1 MEAQRVDRLV
11 HWGIL
16 FVLFLNAIWIL
27 TVPSFPTLDGWTH
40 SHTARMLMQGPSE
53 GIFCE
58 NPGIV
63 PNRVG
68 HFLLGALQIVLPPLT
83 AERVLLAM
91 IMLGLGTGAY
101 ALSRS
106 FGGRSAAA
114 LLILPFT
121 VNFLLV
127 LGFHNFLLGLAMA
140 LWFAAWWTT
149 RSRATWMTYA
159 LLTLASF
166 LLFYTHTT
174 ALVLFYM
181 LVGMHELTLFSGPR
195 ERVEGKPTG
204 RPWRKLLFFTIACLP
219 AGLLFLKFN
228 SSQATAWGEVDR
240 SANLRELFDLRS
252 LVLLGDVES
261 KFNYAMKL
269 VLIGSMLLALY
280 ARSQRPTPLRPRHSD
295 APFLVGLLLL
305 VLYFVLP
312 DSSGY
317 ASYITVRLQLMAL
330 ILFIVW
336 IAIQPIDRPA
346 TLAIAAMVLLLQHAR
361 TGHYEKELA
370 PIAERRDQLLEAAS
384 HLPEG
389 SVVLPF
395 STEDNWLL
403 GHVSSLLAVERNV
416 ALLDNY
422 ECATGY
428 FPLVWCPSMPEP
440 LRMHLSGGDRCLG
453 WLESY
458 VAQGTVPVIDRIV
471 LIGYA
476 KDATSCGA
484 LNLQGVLSEHYRIGF
499 SNPYATIYESTR

>member
-1 MEAQRVDRLV
+1 MGAQRIDRLV

-16 FVLFLNAIWIL
+16 LVLLLNAVWIL

-40 SHTARMLMQGPSE
+40 ANTARMLMEGPVD
-53 GIFCE
+53 GIFCS

-68 HFLLGALQIVLPPLT
+68 HFLLGALQAVFPALM
-83 AERVLLAM
+83 AERVLLAL
-91 IMLGLGTGAY
+91 IILGLGTGAY

-106 FGGRSAAA
+106 FGGRSATI

-127 LGFHNFLLGLAMA
+127 LGFHNFLLGLALA
-140 LWFAAWWTT
+140 LWLAAWWIT
-149 RSRATWMTYA
+149 RPRMTWIAYA

-174 ALVLFYM
+174 ALVLFY
-181 LVGMHELTLFSGPR
+181 LLIGMHEFAVLFGLHGT
-195 ERVEGKPTG
+195 VAAQATGKRWR
-204 RPWRKLLFFTIACLP
+204 RPLLFTLACLP

-228 SSQATAWGEVDR
+228 ADQATAWGAVDR
-240 SANLRELFDLRS
+240 TANLRELFDLRS

-280 ARSQRPTPLRPRHSD
+280 ARSQRPTPLRPQFSD
-295 APFLVGLLLL
+295 VPLLVGVLLL

-330 ILFIVW
+330 VLFVVW
-336 IAIQPIDRPA
+336 MAIQPIGRPA
-346 TLAIAAMVLLLQHAR
+346 TLAIATMVLLLQQAR
-361 TGHYEKELA
+361 TNHYQKELA
-370 PIAERRDQLLEAAS
+370 PLAEVRDHMLEAGD

-389 SVVLPF
+389 SVVLPI
-395 STEDNWLL
+395 STEGNWLL
-403 GHVSSLLAVERNV
+403 GHVSSLLAIDSKV

-422 ECATGY
+422 ECGTGY
-428 FPLVWCPSMPEP
+428 FPLVWCPSLPEP

-453 WLESY
+453 WLGPY
-458 VAQGTVPVIDRIV
+458 IQQRTTPVIDRIV

-476 KDATSCGA
+476 KDNTSCGA
-484 LNLQGVLSEHYRIGF
+484 LNLRGVLNEHYRVGF
-499 SNPYATIYESTR
+499 ANAYATVYELQR